1 MGGGRRERRWS
12 ARCAVR
18 HGLAFAFPSSS
29 ISEVAWCALR
39 TMGPPNPAV
48 LLSPGKRTRCSED
61 KETLPSQTLN
71 AHASPATEKG
81 PTPATNGDDKL
92 EINCAAQG
100 AAMLGGMAELY
111 RDKLLCD
118 VTIDVERQQF
128 RAHACVLAANSEY
141 FRGLLLGDGA
151 SIKRSLRTKSEET
164 KIALTFEHATA
175 AGFSVVL
182 ECLYTGKLVVEDALL
197 SSVVHL
203 STKLGLMAVRTACV
217 GHLVSLVTEGNMEQM
232 LATGEELECPELV
245 EAAKAAIH
253 RCSGRSSP
261 SGAEA
266 GKENKTTKCPWTKD
280 EDDQVVQLVARFGV
294 KSWSALA
301 VHLPGRSG
309 KQIRERWHNQ
319 LDPNVK
325 KEKWTPAED
334 AQLIEA
340 HARLENRWAEIA
352 KLLPGR
358 TDNAIKNRWNSTLRR
373 VIETGGTVNYGDPED
388 EAEPPQPKSAKK
400 RKTSPSVPS
409 TPTHMTPSAMR
420 RLEGLSLATPTRAL
434 TLKSKDDDEDH
445 LSSNSTEGGACIM
458 GFELDDAC
466 TSKDDD
472 ELSHLGFAVAGV
484 NGQVSAQ
491 GGTTTSLRSRRHQ
504 TLNINTTDEEVTSP
518 ATGEIGSKMW
528 SPSTGIDEL
537 FSGAAAHGGG
547 SSHGT
552 RGKMSAGI
560 ALGMVLDGPQVFLD
574 AGTPN
579 LKMTDMLAASPVY
592 RGASEQQAKA
602 ADDSF
607 GVDDMASK
615 NDSFGVDDMSAA
627 EVASM
632 MCLTPPKNAPS
643 SSAATSKASPSK
655 PSPPKPLRK
664 AVRA

>member
-1 MGGGRRERRWS
+1 MGS
-12 ARCAVR
+12 NA
-18 HGLAFAFPSSS
+18 PSF
-29 ISEVAWCALR
+29 
-39 TMGPPNPAV
+39 
-48 LLSPGKRTRCSED
+48 LSPGKRARA
-61 KETLPSQTLN
+61 LN
-71 AHASPATEKG
+71 EASPPLDKGTLLGAKIAQLIDAPSVPSVSTATAAVKIEL
-81 PTPATNGDDKL
+81 D
-92 EINCAAQG
+92 CAAQG

-245 EAAKAAIH
+245 EAAKAVIH

-420 RLEGLSLATPTRAL
+420 RLEGLSLTTPTRAHS
-434 TLKSKDDDEDH
+434 LKHKDDDEDH
-445 LSSNSTEGGACIM
+445 LSSNSTEGGACFL

-466 TSKDDD
+466 RSKDDD
-472 ELSHLGFAVAGV
+472 ELSHLGFAGAAV
-484 NGQVSAQ
+484 NGQVSTQ

-504 TLNINTTDEEVTSP
+504 TLNINTADEDVTSP

-528 SPSTGIDEL
+528 SPST
-537 FSGAAAHGGG
+537 
-547 SSHGT
+547 
-552 RGKMSAGI
+552 
-560 ALGMVLDGPQVFLD
+560 
-574 AGTPN
+574 
-579 LKMTDMLAASPVY
+579 
-592 RGASEQQAKA
+592 
-602 ADDSF
+602 
-607 GVDDMASK
+607 
-615 NDSFGVDDMSAA
+615 
-627 EVASM
+627 
-632 MCLTPPKNAPS
+632 
-643 SSAATSKASPSK
+643 
-655 PSPPKPLRK
+655 
-664 AVRA
+664 

>member
-1 MGGGRRERRWS
+1 
-12 ARCAVR
+12 
-18 HGLAFAFPSSS
+18 
-29 ISEVAWCALR
+29 
-39 TMGPPNPAV
+39 MGPPNPAV
-48 LLSPGKRTRCSED
+48 LLSPGKRTRCAED

-71 AHASPATEKG
+71 AHATPATEKG
-81 PTPATNGDDKL
+81 PTPATNGDNRL

-141 FRGLLLGDGA
+141 FRTLLRN
-151 SIKRSLRTKSEET
+151 SVSPTKRTTKTDT

-203 STKLGLMAVRTACV
+203 STKLGLVAVRTACV

-420 RLEGLSLATPTRAL
+420 RLEGLSLATPTRADEFKGKL
-434 TLKSKDDDEDH
+434 DGDDEEYD
-445 LSSNSTEGGACIM
+445 SSHSTEEGACLLEF
-458 GFELDDAC
+458 GLANGHDGNTETELDLDQP
-466 TSKDDD
+466 SGD
-472 ELSHLGFAVAGV
+472 
-484 NGQVSAQ
+484 VSAAA
-491 GGTTTSLRSRRHQ
+491 TPSR
-504 TLNINTTDEEVTSP
+504 TKSESEETPFSQRKPKALCVC
-518 ATGEIGSKMW
+518 TG
-528 SPSTGIDEL
+528 
-537 FSGAAAHGGG
+537 
-547 SSHGT
+547 
-552 RGKMSAGI
+552 
-560 ALGMVLDGPQVFLD
+560 AL
-574 AGTPN
+574 
-579 LKMTDMLAASPVY
+579 
-592 RGASEQQAKA
+592 
-602 ADDSF
+602 
-607 GVDDMASK
+607 
-615 NDSFGVDDMSAA
+615 
-627 EVASM
+627 EVADE
-632 MCLTPPKNAPS
+632 
-643 SSAATSKASPSK
+643 AAGG
-655 PSPPKPLRK
+655 
-664 AVRA
+664 

>member
-1 MGGGRRERRWS
+1 MGS
-12 ARCAVR
+12 NA
-18 HGLAFAFPSSS
+18 PSF
-29 ISEVAWCALR
+29 
-39 TMGPPNPAV
+39 
-48 LLSPGKRTRCSED
+48 LSPGKRARALNEASPPLGKGALLGAKIAPLID
-61 KETLPSQTLN
+61 APSVPS
-71 AHASPATEKG
+71 ASPATAAVKIEL
-81 PTPATNGDDKL
+81 D
-92 EINCAAQG
+92 CAAQG

-141 FRGLLLGDGA
+141 FRTLLRN
-151 SIKRSLRTKSEET
+151 SVSPTKRTTKTDT

-245 EAAKAAIH
+245 EAAKAVIH

-420 RLEGLSLATPTRAL
+420 RLEGLSLATPTRAH

-445 LSSNSTEGGACIM
+445 LSSNSTEGGACFL

-466 TSKDDD
+466 RSKDDD
-472 ELSHLGFAVAGV
+472 ELSHLGFAGAAV
-484 NGQVSAQ
+484 NGQVSTQ

-504 TLNINTTDEEVTSP
+504 TLNINTADEDVTSP

-537 FSGAAAHGGG
+537 FSGAAAHGFGG
-547 SSHGT
+547 
-552 RGKMSAGI
+552 R
-560 ALGMVLDGPQVFLD
+560 
-574 AGTPN
+574 
-579 LKMTDMLAASPVY
+579 
-592 RGASEQQAKA
+592 
-602 ADDSF
+602 
-607 GVDDMASK
+607 
-615 NDSFGVDDMSAA
+615 
-627 EVASM
+627 
-632 MCLTPPKNAPS
+632 
-643 SSAATSKASPSK
+643 
-655 PSPPKPLRK
+655 
-664 AVRA
+664 

>member
-1 MGGGRRERRWS
+1 MGS
-12 ARCAVR
+12 NA
-18 HGLAFAFPSSS
+18 PSF
-29 ISEVAWCALR
+29 
-39 TMGPPNPAV
+39 
-48 LLSPGKRTRCSED
+48 LSPGKRARA
-61 KETLPSQTLN
+61 LN
-71 AHASPATEKG
+71 EASPPLDKGTLLGAKIAQLIEAPSVPSVSTATAAVKIEL
-81 PTPATNGDDKL
+81 D
-92 EINCAAQG
+92 CAAQG

-141 FRGLLLGDGA
+141 FRGLLLGNGA

-203 STKLGLMAVRTACV
+203 STKLGLVAVRTACV

-420 RLEGLSLATPTRAL
+420 RLEGLSLATPTRADEFKGKL
-434 TLKSKDDDEDH
+434 DGDDEEYD
-445 LSSNSTEGGACIM
+445 SSHSTEEGACLLEF
-458 GFELDDAC
+458 GLANGHDGNTETELDLDQP
-466 TSKDDD
+466 SGD
-472 ELSHLGFAVAGV
+472 
-484 NGQVSAQ
+484 VSAAATPSRTKSESEETPFSQ
-491 GGTTTSLRSRRHQ
+491 RKPKALCVCTGALEVADEAAGG
-504 TLNINTTDEEVTSP
+504 
-518 ATGEIGSKMW
+518 MW

-537 FSGAAAHGGG
+537 FSGGMLAANGASAHGQKGKTPTSLGG
-547 SSHGT
+547 L
-552 RGKMSAGI
+552 
-560 ALGMVLDGPQVFLD
+560 LGGQTAFIE

-579 LKMTDMLAASPVY
+579 LKMADIGWGGGTDEP
-592 RGASEQQAKA
+592 EE
-602 ADDSF
+602 
-607 GVDDMASK
+607 SK
-615 NDSFGVDDMSAA
+615 HSMSAL
-627 EVASM
+627 EVANM
-632 MCLTPPKNAPS
+632 MSFSTDTPPKDVIRKS
-643 SSAATSKASPSK
+643 S
-655 PSPPKPLRK
+655 R
-664 AVRA
+664 V